1 MHFMKFILWQY
12 QAIYTSILISIF
24 QPIFSFIQG
33 LRLKLIH
40 TLVMNTRS
48 NATIIFNRL
57 VYFAI
62 SVGIREKV
70 NELTE

>member
-33 LRLKLIH
+33 LRLKLNH
-40 TLVMNTRS
+40 TLVMNTCS
-48 NATIIFNRL
+48 NTKIIFNRL